1 LFSLIVRLWNSSD
14 QPGRAVV
21 RPARDDLG
29 PIARSSPIEESGP
42 AANGPLELAGYGIV
56 TLRFES
62 K

>member
-1 LFSLIVRLWNSSD
+1 VELVG

-29 PIARSSPIEESGP
+29 PIARSSLFEESGP
-42 AANGPLELAGYGIV
+42 AADGPLELAGYGIV
-56 TLRFES
+56 TLRLES

>member
-1 LFSLIVRLWNSSD
+1 MRLWNSSD